1 MAQIDPKLSVQE
13 TNFWDAD
20 IIIDIATGAQEREK
34 QNSCLSG
41 RLAGVLIRHERQLSI
56 VLRPSNQI
64 WRWQA
69 WVNSV
74 ITNSKPNFRK
84 GW

>member
-1 MAQIDPKLSVQE
+1 MP
-13 TNFWDAD
+13 D
-20 IIIDIATGAQEREK
+20 IIIDIATGAQEHEK

-69 WVNSV
+69 MGQLRHHELYAELPQRGGKRSF
-74 ITNSKPNFRK
+74 TQAA
-84 GW
+84 